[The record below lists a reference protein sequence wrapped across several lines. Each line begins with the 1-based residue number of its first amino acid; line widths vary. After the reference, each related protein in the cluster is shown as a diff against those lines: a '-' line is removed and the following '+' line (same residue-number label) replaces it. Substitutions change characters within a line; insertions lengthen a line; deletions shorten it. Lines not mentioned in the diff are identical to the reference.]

1 MQARGRA
8 RFTAVRGAAGAERM
22 AAGRARCV
30 CFAAPRLQMTSML
43 LRFMA
48 LVVGVAFGQ
57 QADPVTLRDHAIA
70 SSSAPVYLDGAWT
83 AVNVVGAS
91 ISSTASGSSLAATV
105 PGDILSDLQ
114 RAKRA
119 PDPYWNT
126 TWREPTYVA
135 MW

>member
-1 MQARGRA
+1 
-8 RFTAVRGAAGAERM
+8 
-22 AAGRARCV
+22 
-30 CFAAPRLQMTSML
+30 ML
-43 LRFMA
+43 LLLLLLLESTVRVAAQQGPEWPLTAATGLEARRAPTEISMPVIFMA
-48 LVVGVAFGQ
+48 LVGAAFG

-83 AVNVVGAS
+83 AVNTVGGAS
-91 ISSTASGSSLAATV
+91 TGGSLAATV

-126 TWREPTYVA
+126 TWREPKFVA